1 MNDIEHFPSVN
12 PTIEKFYLVMLLL
25 ASKIPASTVALI
37 QLKKQNMFIKCLAK
51 ALRLLIIGF
60 ELSVILI
67 HILISLTL
75 LLRAGHI
82 EINPGPLLTYTESIR
97 ITLKRVGNEK

>member
-1 MNDIEHFPSVN
+1 MNDIEHFLSVN
-12 PTIEKFYLVMLLL
+12 PTIEKLYLVMLLL
-25 ASKIPASTVALI
+25 ASKIPASTVALVK
-37 QLKKQNMFIKCLAK
+37 LKKQSIKCLDK

-67 HILISLTL
+67 HIFISLTL
-75 LLRAGHI
+75 LLRAGDI